1 MTLSSP
7 RRVLVLVLSAAVLGA
22 CGSST
27 GSSPGQT
34 AAPTDAPT
42 PTIGASSPSAPAP
55 SDPSGTPSPPDSP
68 RPVAWRAV
76 DVEGEEPAARE
87 DHTWTIDPA
96 TGSAWLFGGRDGSTA
111 FDDLWRFDAR
121 ADRWERVQ
129 PGGPSPAA
137 RFGHTGTWVA
147 GTGLVVWSG
156 QAGTSFFADLWA
168 YDPGANRWRELPAAG
183 AVPPARYGSCAAL
196 GPDGRLW
203 ISHGFTE
210 DGTRFFDTRAYDFA
224 TERWSDETP
233 AGRTPVAR
241 CLHGC
246 FFADD
251 GRFVLYAG
259 QTTGVAALGD
269 LWALDGA
276 GTGSAS
282 WTQVE
287 GPRPRDRNLY
297 AFARIDGGWLVVG
310 GRGAGGRALGD
321 VHLVDAASLAVSP
334 IRARGPRPPGRA
346 GATLI
351 PSTGGVFMFGGTDG
365 RSAFRDLWRLELP
378 ASR

>member
-183 AVPPARYGSCAAL
+183 AVPPARYGSFAAL

-210 DGTRFFDTRAYDFA
+210 DAGRFSDTRAYDFA
-224 TERWSDETP
+224 AASWSDET
-233 AGRTPVAR
+233 ADGPVIR
-241 CLHGC
+241 CLHDC
-246 FFADD
+246 LFAPD

-259 QTTGVAALGD
+259 QTTGAPAIGDLWARSGTGAWSRGPVGQAQPAPRQLYALAVVGQRAFVFGGGAADRSKLGD
-269 LWALDGA
+269 LWALDLTTLA
-276 GTGSAS
+276 
-282 WTQVE
+282 WTQMDPAGEPPPSRSGGAMIAV
-287 GPRPRDRNLY
+287 GADRVLLFGGLG
-297 AFARIDGGWLVVG
+297 ADGVF
-310 GRGAGGRALGD
+310 GD
-321 VHLVDAASLAVSP
+321 VWELSP
-334 IRARGPRPPGRA
+334 
-346 GATLI
+346 GA
-351 PSTGGVFMFGGTDG
+351 
-365 RSAFRDLWRLELP
+365 
-378 ASR
+378 